1 MLPSCEI
8 KNGQVLLLQ
17 AKRVSGPERRAR
29 CSLGSQKWLLAP
41 GDRGRTWVTYIPP
54 PLAQRRR
61 SQIGT
66 CLPSLAQVPLVKVD
80 TSPVTQNSQG
90 LVWVPWEWLF
100 PRSPWAPKQSSP
112 RSWARSLRQCAMC
125 VGHWGQ
131 DFQESGGAE
140 LGQPSLASPSPNTRR
155 TWTYPISLPEG
166 GHTPILFWFIQPVS
180 LYVICS
186 PAHIWMIVKDIRK

>member
-100 PRSPWAPKQSSP
+100 PRSPWAPKHSSP

-125 VGHWGQ
+125 VGHRGQ

-140 LGQPSLASPSPNTRR
+140 LGQPGWLHHLQIPGAHGHTQYPSPREVT
-155 TWTYPISLPEG
+155 PQSCSGSSSL
-166 GHTPILFWFIQPVS
+166 
-180 LYVICS
+180 S
-186 PAHIWMIVKDIRK
+186 PFMSFALQLTSG